1 MHTSIS
7 KWQKKPG
14 WNQVLWSICW
24 GRCSGWLE
32 MMVCNP
38 RTFCPPH
45 LVLTTVWPL
54 GCGSFKGLGDKGWWS
69 WWRMDAPG
77 CGCWWWVCF
86 LTCEIVCTFFFFL
99 SFFLLFPF
107 QRRRWLART
116 NVTLLGQ
123 RSVHSDSASWDDWTS
138 VPWRVACELVSR
150 MGFRTLLVQHSQLT
164 PTSLGH
170 LSRVCVFSCY
180 LPPALLAEWLGVFN
194 MLLRITGGRMNTEI
208 RASTENW
215 LWRRKFHRRSC
226 RTRDLLT
233 TIPTLPLSYNTGLV
247 WMLARLLKR
256 ITY

>member
-1 MHTSIS
+1 MELM
-7 KWQKKPG
+7 KD
-14 WNQVLWSICW
+14 
-24 GRCSGWLE
+24 
-32 MMVCNP
+32 
-38 RTFCPPH
+38 
-45 LVLTTVWPL
+45 
-54 GCGSFKGLGDKGWWS
+54 GCT
-69 WWRMDAPG
+69 
-77 CGCWWWVCF
+77 WWWLLVVGLF
-86 LTCEIVCTFFFFL
+86 PRMRDSLHIFF

-116 NVTLLGQ
+116 SVTLLGQ
-123 RSVHSDSASWDDWTS
+123 RSVHNGSASWDDWTS

-170 LSRVCVFSCY
+170 LNRVCVFSCY

-194 MLLRITGGRMNTEI
+194 VLLRITGGRTNTEI

-215 LWRRKFHRRSC
+215 LWRIKFHRRSC